1 MKRPDS
7 IRDLSF
13 DKEIIEGIQMAIA
26 EETDRSLIVIKFA
39 DFPDSYLVF
48 EKNAETSLKVDD
60 FMVRIKLEYLH
71 LKSFGSSHTVMTSDE
86 ASDVVLRWSHPQL
99 DFL

>member
-60 FMVRIKLEYLH
+60 FLVRIKLEYTK
-71 LKSFGSSHTVMTSDE
+71 LKTFGFSFAVMTSDE
-86 ASDVVLRWSHPQL
+86 TSDVVLRWSHPQL